1 MYLNSLF
8 YSLSF
13 QAILTDQREGLQI
26 QGNADNTGH
35 KGLNAYTNTVIVNKY
50 KNMVASWSKQ

>member
-1 MYLNSLF
+1 MIN
-8 YSLSF
+8 
-13 QAILTDQREGLQI
+13 QHEGLQI

-50 KNMVASWSKQ
+50 KNMVASCSKQ

>member
-1 MYLNSLF
+1 M
-8 YSLSF
+8 
-13 QAILTDQREGLQI
+13 TDQREGLQI

-35 KGLNAYTNTVIVNKY
+35 KGLKSYTNTVIVNKY